1 MAYLLVNPLTCQ
13 LVNLKFRQ
21 RVDFIT
27 RVTLSRAFCFRS
39 LGFQQ
44 QSLGK
49 IYDTLSIF
57 MCKPES
63 GIDML
68 LNDACA

>member
-1 MAYLLVNPLTCQ
+1 MAYLLVN
-13 LVNLKFRQ
+13 LKFCQ

-27 RVTLSRAFCFRS
+27 RVTLFCIFCFRS

-49 IYDTLSIF
+49 IYDTVFMF
-57 MCKPES
+57 MCKPKSE
-63 GIDML
+63 IE
-68 LNDACA
+68 AVE

>member
-27 RVTLSRAFCFRS
+27 RCFVHFVS
-39 LGFQQ
+39 
-44 QSLGK
+44 
-49 IYDTLSIF
+49 
-57 MCKPES
+57 EV
-63 GIDML
+63 
-68 LNDACA
+68 

>member
-1 MAYLLVNPLTCQ
+1 MAYLLVN
-13 LVNLKFRQ
+13 LKFCQ

-27 RVTLSRAFCFRS
+27 RVTLFCAFCFRS

-49 IYDTLSIF
+49 NIRHGFHVYVQTRERD
-57 MCKPES
+57 
-63 GIDML
+63 
-68 LNDACA
+68 

>member
-1 MAYLLVNPLTCQ
+1 MRRLYYSLFC
-13 LVNLKFRQ
+13 
-21 RVDFIT
+21 
-27 RVTLSRAFCFRS
+27 AFCFRS

-49 IYDTLSIF
+49 IYDTVFMF

-63 GIDML
+63 EIDKL
-68 LNDACA
+68 WNDARA

>member
-1 MAYLLVNPLTCQ
+1 MAYL

-27 RVTLSRAFCFRS
+27 RVTLFGAHLLQKFR
-39 LGFQQ
+39 LQWRWW
-44 QSLGK
+44 GK

-63 GIDML
+63 EIDML
-68 LNDACA
+68 LNGACA

>member
-1 MAYLLVNPLTCQ
+1 M
-13 LVNLKFRQ
+13 KFHQ
-21 RVDFIT
+21 RVDLIT
-27 RVTLSRAFCFRS
+27 RVALFCAFCFRS

-49 IYDTLSIF
+49 IYDTVFMF

-63 GIDML
+63 EIE
-68 LNDACA
+68 AVE

>member
-13 LVNLKFRQ
+13 IVNLKFRQ
-21 RVDFIT
+21 RVD
-27 RVTLSRAFCFRS
+27 TLFCAFCFRS

-49 IYDTLSIF
+49 IYDTVFMF

-63 GIDML
+63 EIG
-68 LNDACA
+68 AVE

>member
-13 LVNLKFRQ
+13 LVNLKFCQ

-27 RVTLSRAFCFRS
+27 RVTLFCAFCFRS
-39 LGFQQ
+39 LGFLQQ
-44 QSLGK
+44 LLGK
-49 IYDTLSIF
+49 IYDTVFMF

-63 GIDML
+63 EIE
-68 LNDACA
+68 AVE

>member
-1 MAYLLVNPLTCQ
+1 MLCTTYYVKARMTGNLKSQANLPVNPLTCQ

-27 RVTLSRAFCFRS
+27 RVTLFCAFCFRS

-44 QSLGK
+44 R
-49 IYDTLSIF
+49 
-57 MCKPES
+57 
-63 GIDML
+63 
-68 LNDACA
+68 

>member
-1 MAYLLVNPLTCQ
+1 MAYL

-27 RVTLSRAFCFRS
+27 RVTLFCAFCFRS

-49 IYDTLSIF
+49 YTTRFSCL
-57 MCKPES
+57 CANQRARLK
-63 GIDML
+63 L
-68 LNDACA
+68 WNDARA